1 MWPVSLRNAGAL
13 VALQLRIDKESDG
26 ARRPGVHAAPDG
38 GLRLALAAATRAD
51 SAGRT
56 TQERTEGEGAGGKS
70 AENEEAPVA
79 FALQP
84 PQ

>member
-1 MWPVSLRNAGAL
+1 MCPVWLRNADAL
-13 VALQLRIDKESDG
+13 VALQLRIDKESGG
-26 ARRPGVHAAPDG
+26 AHRPAFTPLLLVACV
-38 GLRLALAAATRAD
+38 LALAAATRAD

-79 FALQP
+79 FALQH